1 MRALLLVTATA
12 LTGCFHVDYLL
23 QAAEGQFDLVCRARS
38 IESSRQDPD
47 IHPRVRALLGEVDRI
62 KAFSKEQGLV
72 PTDSYEDF
80 VNLDRDSVVYVVT
93 AAPPLSL
100 EPKRWTFPIVGSVPY
115 LGWFDELRAHYEGKK
130 LRAEGYDVYVRGAS
144 AYSTLG
150 WFTDPVLSTMIA
162 EGDEA
167 VGELANT
174 IIHESVHATVYV
186 PAQSELNESLATFV
200 ADRLTPVWLTK
211 RFGAGSKELEAY
223 REREKYADEIQAAFG
238 KAYADMK
245 ALYASKRPR
254 AEKLAEKERYLGE
267 LRAELGIKG
276 EINNARL
283 AGYDS
288 YHGGDEALTALFNA
302 CDKDIQKMLAATKT
316 LKSEDF
322 DKEQV
327 DDLGPVMKKLA
338 VRCKSTK
345 KPATTAGR

>member
-1 MRALLLVTATA
+1 VRALVLVAATGLA
-12 LTGCFHVDYLL
+12 GCFHVDYVL
-23 QAAEGQFDLVCRARS
+23 QAAEGQMDLACRARS

-62 KAFSKEQGLV
+62 KAFTKEQGLV

-100 EPKRWTFPIVGSVPY
+100 SPKRWVFPIVGSVPY
-115 LGWFDELRAHYEGKK
+115 LGWFDEQRAHYEAKK
-130 LRAEGYDVYVRGAS
+130 LREEGFDVYVRGAS

-150 WFTDPVLSTMIA
+150 WFADPVLSTMIDD
-162 EGDEA
+162 GDEA
-167 VGELANT
+167 IGELANT

-200 ADRLTPVWLTK
+200 ADRLTPVWLTR
-211 RFGAGSKELEAY
+211 RFGAASAELEAY
-223 REREKYADEIQAAFG
+223 REQEEYAEEIQSALG

-267 LRAELGIKG
+267 LRAELSLRG

-288 YHGGDEALTALFNA
+288 YHGGDEALTALFVA
-302 CDKDIQKMLAATKT
+302 CDRDIQKMLAATKT
-316 LKSEDF
+316 LEPEDF

-338 VRCKSTK
+338 GRCQSVKL
-345 KPATTAGR
+345 PTAAR